1 MSEAQHLGNTRNH
14 TKIERCV
21 FDTEF
26 FGLDGCPQAMEPM
39 LIFDDSSMDDENAQ
53 EYCFKNGLGAI
64 DISNQIS
71 LEAS

>member
-1 MSEAQHLGNTRNH
+1 MEAQHLGNTRNH

-39 LIFDDSSMDDENAQ
+39 LIFDDSSMDDENA
-53 EYCFKNGLGAI
+53 
-64 DISNQIS
+64 
-71 LEAS
+71 